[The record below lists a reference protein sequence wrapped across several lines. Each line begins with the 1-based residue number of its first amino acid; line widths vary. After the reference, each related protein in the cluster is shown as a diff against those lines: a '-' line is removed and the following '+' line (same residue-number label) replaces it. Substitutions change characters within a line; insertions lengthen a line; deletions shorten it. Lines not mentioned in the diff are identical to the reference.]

1 MNNFDQQ
8 PRTTVNTEVGLNA
21 FLTKMFGWM
30 GLAVLISA
38 ATAFVMATQFS
49 GAVQSLS
56 RGGLLLPIIVWFIL
70 PFVISGQSMKR
81 PTVAFVG
88 LMVYAVIT
96 GIVISTYTLY
106 YSNASMTAA
115 FVSSAAIF
123 ISMAG
128 FGIFTKRDLTKFGT
142 QATAALIGVIVAV
155 LVNAFLVK
163 SVMVSLIFS
172 VITVIIFAVLTAW
185 DTQRMQK
192 MYLQYG
198 DQVSTTGLAVNG
210 ALQLYLDF
218 VNLFL
223 QLLQI
228 FGIFGGGRD

>member
-1 MNNFDQQ
+1 MNNYDQQ
-8 PRTTVNTEVGLNA
+8 PRTTVNTEVGLNS
-21 FLTKMFGWM
+21 FMTKMFGWM
-30 GLAVLISA
+30 GAAVLVSA
-38 ATAFVMATQFS
+38 VTAFMMTPMASQ
-49 GAVQSLS
+49 LS
-56 RGGLLLPIIVWFIL
+56 NLRGGSLWIPLIVWFIL

-81 PTVAFVG
+81 PTVALVG
-88 LMVYAVIT
+88 LFVYAVVT
-96 GIVISTYTLY
+96 GGVISLYALVYTP
-106 YSNASMTAA
+106 ATMTAA

-123 ISMAG
+123 ITMAG
-128 FGIFTKRDLTKFGT
+128 IGTFTKRDLTKIGT
-142 QATAALIGVIVAV
+142 QATGALIGLIVAMV
-155 LVNAFLVK
+155 VNMFLRLPLA
-163 SVMVSLIFS
+163 SLIFS
-172 VITVIIFAVLTAW
+172 FVAVIIFAVLTAW

-228 FGIFGGGRD
+228 FGIFGGNND

>member
-1 MNNFDQQ
+1 MNNYDQQ
-8 PRTTVNTEVGLNA
+8 PRTTINTEVGLNS

-30 GLAVLISA
+30 GAAVLVSA
-38 ATAFVMATQFS
+38 VVAYWMSTQMAFLQTLK
-49 GAVQSLS
+49 G
-56 RGGLLLPIIVWFIL
+56 GGLLIPIIVWFIL

-81 PTVAFVG
+81 PTVALVG
-88 LMVYAVIT
+88 LFVYAVIT
-96 GIVISTYTLY
+96 GGVISLYSLVYTQT
-106 YSNASMTAA
+106 SMVAA

-123 ISMAG
+123 ITMAG
-128 FGIFTKRDLTKFGT
+128 IGVFTKRDLNKIGT
-142 QATAALIGVIVAV
+142 QATAALIGLIVAMI
-155 LVNAFLVK
+155 VNMFLH
-163 SVMVSLIFS
+163 SALIAIIFS
-172 VITVIIFAVLTAW
+172 FVAVIIFAVLTAW

-228 FGIFGGGRD
+228 FGIFGGDNR